1 MTRKRTGLPAVYTE
15 IRKEL
20 VRTHGCTTT
29 ADLAKKFKVSTWTVT
44 RARMAINRLHPI
56 KPGPFDELAE
66 ITRALQAFDDEET
79 ELADEMDRVDK
90 EIEAQAGT
98 GAVAALFNC
107 RCNLI
112 GQKRDVRVRR
122 LRFLMDI
129 GYLKEAAKRLDVGL
143 RPIAEMSVD
152 ELKVE
157 TDRLENLLEA
167 GVIGAN
173 GD

>member
-1 MTRKRTGLPAVYTE
+1 MTRKRTGLPVVYTE
-15 IRKEL
+15 IRREL
-20 VRTHGCTTT
+20 VRTHGCVTT
-29 ADLAKKFKVSTWTVT
+29 AELCKKFELQRWTVD

-66 ITRALQAFDDEET
+66 IMRALQAFDDEET
-79 ELADEMDRVDK
+79 ELVDEMDRVDK

-122 LRFLMDI
+122 LRFLMDV
-129 GYLKEAAKRLDVGL
+129 GYLKEAAKRLDVGV
-143 RPIAEMSVD
+143 RPIAEMSSD
-152 ELKVE
+152 ELKAE
-157 TDRLENLLEA
+157 TNRLENMLEA